1 MKITSYGLAFL
12 FFFSTSVLTAEE
24 VFQVETPLEAKEPL
38 QVIVQGV
45 KGDELKNVQL
55 ALTLPTGLV
64 HEGKVDRFWL
74 VRFKNQIPER
84 VRQALEPFGYYNAQT
99 KVSLETVEEGIYKL
113 HIEVEPGKPVLVKSV
128 KVSIQGPGAEE
139 EVLKELLR
147 AFPLKEGNILLHQKY
162 EEAKGNLKTETL
174 NLGYLDTDYSVH
186 VIKVSRNE
194 YSAEIELTLETGF
207 RYYFGEIRIVGAP
220 EYPEHF
226 LRRYVVFRR
235 GEAFSYPKIFQT
247 QLNFNNSDRFQEVM
261 ISPEKES
268 AKGSMVPVQIKLS
281 PSRPKRL
288 RAGIGYGTDTGARIT
303 VNYQD
308 LNFNHWGH
316 ELHGEANISE
326 RLQNF
331 VTRYVLPSLSDFHS
345 FTSLKTGIEH
355 ESEKTFESRSISV
368 ELEHTRS
375 LGDGRLGSGYLQ
387 VRREDFEVGEQE
399 GRSRLVIPGLRF
411 NERHY
416 DDLVRPKKG
425 YRYALE
431 LRGTDEFLGSDTSF
445 LQFLF
450 NGDLI
455 IPLPFQFSLFTRVQ
469 GGFTLLSDPLHD
481 LPPSVRFFAG
491 GDRSIRGYAYQSL
504 GPKNAS
510 GKVIGGKHLLV
521 GSIEL
526 ERAIAK
532 IWSLAAFY
540 DVGNAFNNFGKIGP
554 QHGVGVGIRLY
565 TPVGPIRLDLARQ
578 IGVKDPKFRIHL
590 TVGFGL

>member
-1 MKITSYGLAFL
+1 MKVFHYGFVFVLI
-12 FFFSTSVLTAEE
+12 FSTSLLTAEE
-24 VFQVETPLEAKEPL
+24 VFQFETLLEVKEPL
-38 QVIVQGV
+38 QVLVQGV

-55 ALTLPTGLV
+55 ALTLPIGLV
-64 HEGKVDRFWL
+64 YEGKVDKLWL

-84 VRQALEPFGYYNAQT
+84 VRQALEPFGYYNART

-113 HIEVEPGKPVLVKSV
+113 HVEVEPGKPALITSV

-139 EVLKELLR
+139 KLLRELLK
-147 AFPLKEGNILLHQKY
+147 AFPLKEGDILLHQRY

-174 NLGYLDTDYSVH
+174 NLGYLDSDFSVH
-186 VIKVSRNE
+186 VIKVSRSE

-207 RYYFGEIRIVGAP
+207 RYYFGEIRIVGTP

-226 LRRYVVFRR
+226 LKRYVIFQS

-261 ISPEKES
+261 IIPEKES
-268 AKGSMVPVQIKLS
+268 ARDAMVPVQIKLS
-281 PSRPKRL
+281 ASRPKRL

-303 VNYQD
+303 ANYQD

-316 ELHGEANISE
+316 ELHVEANLSE

-331 VTRYVLPSLSDFHS
+331 VTRYVLPSPSDLQS

-375 LGDGRLGSGYLQ
+375 LGEGRLGSGYIQ

-431 LRGTDEFLGSDTSF
+431 LRGTDKFLGSDTGF
-445 LQFLF
+445 LQLLF
-450 NGDLI
+450 DGDWL
-455 IPLPFQFSLFTRVQ
+455 IPLPLKFSLFTRVQ

-504 GPKNAS
+504 GPHDAS
-510 GKVIGGKHLLV
+510 GNVAGGKHLLV
-521 GSIEL
+521 GSVEL

-532 IWSLAAFY
+532 IWAVAVFY
-540 DVGNAFNNFGKIGP
+540 DVGNAFSHFGKIDP
-554 QHGVGVGIRLY
+554 HHGVGFGIRLY
-565 TPVGPIRLDLARQ
+565 TPIGPIRLDLARQ
-578 IGVKDPKFRIHL
+578 VGVKDPKFRVHF